1 MTHDT
6 KSAAKSAATSD
17 YEAVTQ
23 QLAALRED
31 MARLADTVSGI
42 AGRRTSSMAS
52 DIAEGFGEA
61 RRYTER
67 TGKTAEDQLEAS
79 VAAHPLLAIG
89 LAAGAG
95 LLVGAMSRR

>member
-1 MTHDT
+1 
-6 KSAAKSAATSD
+6 
-17 YEAVTQ
+17 
-23 QLAALRED
+23 
-31 MARLADTVSGI
+31 
-42 AGRRTSSMAS
+42 MAS

-61 RRYTER
+61 RRFTER

>member
-1 MTHDT
+1 MTQDT
-6 KSAAKSAATSD
+6 KATAQTAAEAD
-17 YEAVTQ
+17 YEAVRK

-31 MARLADTVSGI
+31 MTRLADTVTSI
-42 AGRRTSSMAS
+42 AGRRTSNIAT
-52 DIAEGFGEA
+52 DIVEGFGEA